1 MHSLDVSWNASA
13 QLRRVGWLLRA
24 SLVETKLRALERAAK
39 VKFDPNQPRVP
50 AGNPDGGE
58 WTDGGGGGGGGTQ
71 LGSPHAGSADGSI
84 QLAADIT
91 GFTKHGINRAISRG
105 VSPSSILDAVV
116 NPIQILP
123 QANGSTRYVGA
134 GAVVVLDPLGRVI
147 TVWGQ

>member
-1 MHSLDVSWNASA
+1 MDSVEAGRHASA
-13 QLRRVGWLLRA
+13 QLRRVGWFLHA

-39 VKFDPNQPRVP
+39 AKFDPNQPRVP
-50 AGNPDGGE
+50 AGNPDGGQ
-58 WTDGGGGGGGGTQ
+58 WTGT
-71 LGSPHAGSADGSI
+71 GESTEFGIPRAWSADDSI

-105 VSPSSILDAVV
+105 ISPSAIHGAVV

-123 QANGSTRYVGA
+123 QADGSTRYVDA